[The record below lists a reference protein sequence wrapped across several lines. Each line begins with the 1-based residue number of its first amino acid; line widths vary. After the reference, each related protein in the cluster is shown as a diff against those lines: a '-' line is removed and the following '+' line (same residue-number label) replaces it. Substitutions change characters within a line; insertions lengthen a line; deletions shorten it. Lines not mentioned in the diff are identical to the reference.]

1 MRSIRVKKQPSGLF
15 LANREEALADEVKR
29 AKRDSESHHLHHVV
43 SRAVL
48 TNGLYLPLRRSLV
61 AHVEPLRH
69 HLGPA
74 IDGHSAVVAQRIAQ
88 PRVQSLDPVVGGGG
102 NRAGRG
108 KLGAGEREQLA
119 GVVQLLRVAV
129 RLAEPLLPSPFRVV
143 GLALLARC

>member
-1 MRSIRVKKQPSGLF
+1 M
-15 LANREEALADEVKR
+15 
-29 AKRDSESHHLHHVV
+29 
-43 SRAVL
+43 
-48 TNGLYLPLRRSLV
+48 PLRRPLA
-61 AHVEPLRH
+61 AHVEPPRH